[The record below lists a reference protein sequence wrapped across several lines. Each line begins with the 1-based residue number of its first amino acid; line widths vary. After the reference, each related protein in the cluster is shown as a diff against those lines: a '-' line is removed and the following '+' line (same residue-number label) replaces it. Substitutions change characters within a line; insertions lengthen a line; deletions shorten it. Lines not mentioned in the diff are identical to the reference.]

1 MATTVGVRE
10 LKNRLSEFLRRVAA
24 GEHITVTD
32 RGRPIAVLGPPE
44 STPDDDAIRRHPL
57 VEAVGRGRVTSKK
70 RHRLWGLGMRGVRP
84 PLNRP
89 EAGRIQ
95 QASA

>member
-44 STPDDDAIRRHPL
+44 STPDDDAIRRMVREGLASWGGGKPL
-57 VEAVGRGRVTSKK
+57 GARRPA
-70 RHRLWGLGMRGVRP
+70 RLKGKPMHETIREDR
-84 PLNRP
+84 R
-89 EAGRIQ
+89 
-95 QASA
+95 